1 MPGTEAIIELGGHIS
16 SFSKGDDSQPGIN
29 EMNK

>member
-16 SFSKGDDSQPGIN
+16 SFSKGDIQSARIN